1 MYNTVLAGINIEGD
15 KYFYVNPLEMVPEF
29 CTEHTYM
36 DHVKAERQEW
46 FNVACCPPNIART
59 LASLG
64 QYIYAQDEDAVYIHQ
79 FISSTAVTN
88 IHNKKISLEMNSQL
102 LQTGKVFLTME
113 CENKQRIKIRIPE
126 YAGNYQVSIN
136 DKLILPEIG
145 NGYLVVE
152 VGAGNTKVEVDF
164 DIKAKWMAANEYV
177 RADSGKTALV
187 KGPFVY
193 CLEEADNGNLLSEIY
208 VTENTKVTEEPLQS
222 ELIGEAPAL
231 VYQGVRMKSC
241 PADREKLYGELHI
254 EKKEVTLKAIP
265 YCLWNN
271 RGVGEMLIWHKLL
284 F

>member
-1 MYNTVLAGINIEGD
+1 MNILNSLIGSKNIEEEFEAVVK
-15 KYFYVNPLEMVPEF
+15 KYPETLKCVPLL
-29 CTEHTYM
+29 
-36 DHVKAERQEW
+36 
-46 FNVACCPPNIART
+46 
-59 LASLG
+59 LAVRG
-64 QYIYAQDEDAVYIHQ
+64 NEIYAQDEDAVYIHQ

-113 CENKQRIKIRIPE
+113 CENKQRIKMRIPE